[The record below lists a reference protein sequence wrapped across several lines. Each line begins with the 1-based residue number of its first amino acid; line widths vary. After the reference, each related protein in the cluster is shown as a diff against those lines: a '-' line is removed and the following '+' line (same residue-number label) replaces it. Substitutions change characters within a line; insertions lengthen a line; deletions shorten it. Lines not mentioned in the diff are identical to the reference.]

1 MQVYT
6 IAIKAGIVLFPIIA
20 LLITI
25 PYMIKEYRK
34 YGSVLPFKSLIFYSF
49 VLYLLVAFFL
59 VILPLPK
66 IEYVRA
72 LKTPYINLEPFRF
85 IKEINSY
92 SSLVINDFSTYLPA
106 LKHSVLYTNI
116 FNILLTVPFG
126 IYLRYYFKRKWYEV
140 VLLSLLLSLFF
151 EITQL
156 SGLYGIYPRPYR
168 IFDVDDLIVN
178 TFGGLTG
185 FLVCPLFTFLFPTRE
200 KMDLK
205 ATEKGYTVSHTRRF
219 IANLLDLSFY
229 SLLIFILIINGV
241 NITLLQYF
249 LFFYFYLLFFSSIL
263 KGATP
268 GKKIVKIKVVCR
280 DLNFHLENIYIRYSV
295 RYIVF
300 SSLFTIIYELYQSE
314 YFNCLSYIIFV
325 LLIFELIIIINFI
338 YDTIVD
344 KEYVYEKI
352 SKTSVISTT

>member
-6 IAIKAGIVLFPIIA
+6 IAIKAGIILFPVIA
-20 LLITI
+20 LLITL

-34 YGSVLPFKSLIFYSF
+34 YGSVLPFKSLITYSF
-49 VLYLLVAFFL
+49 VLYLLIAFFL

-66 IEYVRA
+66 IEYVKT

-85 IKEINSY
+85 IREINSY

-126 IYLRYYFKRKWYEV
+126 IYLRYYFKRKWYETV
-140 VLLSLLLSLFF
+140 ILSFLLSLFF
-151 EITQL
+151 ELTQL

-178 TFGGLTG
+178 TFGGLFG
-185 FLVCPLFTFLFPTRE
+185 FILCPLLTFLFPTRE
-200 KMDLK
+200 KMDLE
-205 ATEKGYTVSHTRRF
+205 AIEKGYNVSHTRRF
-219 IANLLDLSFY
+219 IANFLDLSIY
-229 SLLIFILIINGV
+229 SLIIFILIIDGI
-241 NITLLQYF
+241 NITILQYF
-249 LFFYFYLLFFSSIL
+249 LFYYFYLLIFSIIF

-280 DLNFHLENIYIRYSV
+280 DLKFHLENIYIRYSV
-295 RYIVF
+295 RYVIF
-300 SSLFTIIYELYQSE
+300 SSLFTVIYELYQSE
-314 YFNCLSYIIFV
+314 YFNSMSYIIFT
-325 LLIFELIIIINFI
+325 LLIIEFIIIVNFV

-344 KEYVYEKI
+344 KDYVYEKI
-352 SKTSVISTT
+352 SKTSVISTR